1 MAFLH
6 YGAFELCTSL
16 ACKAGGWL
24 FLFLR
29 KMLWYLWLGSSM
41 QKLIFS
47 SLHRKEITNSERLL
61 IEANWEMGQK
71 RH

>member
-1 MAFLH
+1 
-6 YGAFELCTSL
+6 
-16 ACKAGGWL
+16 
-24 FLFLR
+24 
-29 KMLWYLWLGSSM
+29 M